1 MTRDI
6 NYQGIDWEV
15 GYDWEDDAR
24 TDIHYCG
31 VKCRGRTLTSTTI
44 FSRPRWTVCL
54 RHLKSHSSNL
64 STSGVA
70 FARRNPRA
78 NGRLL

>member
-24 TDIHYCG
+24 TDMSMTA
-31 VKCRGRTLTSTTI
+31 VKVQGSDVDIYDHLQQTTLDGLFDALQES
-44 FSRPRWTVCL
+44 F
-54 RHLKSHSSNL
+54 K
-64 STSGVA
+64 
-70 FARRNPRA
+70 
-78 NGRLL
+78 